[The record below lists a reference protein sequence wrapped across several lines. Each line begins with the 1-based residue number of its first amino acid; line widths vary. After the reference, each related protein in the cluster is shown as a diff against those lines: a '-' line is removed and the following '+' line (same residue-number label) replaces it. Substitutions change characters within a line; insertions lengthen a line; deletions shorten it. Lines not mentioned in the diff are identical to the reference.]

1 MHFDIPADDVQKA
14 KSFYSKLFDWQ
25 FNIVS
30 DAYVSITTGPNS
42 PTGAFVKVTELP
54 TPGTSPYIWT
64 KDIDDILDK
73 VIEYG
78 GRIYQNKTPSQSGFQ
93 AVFIDPF
100 GNKIGL
106 YSPPAE
112 VKEDKEKKDDKDK
125 KKDKDEKTDKKSKK
139 K

>member
-1 MHFDIPADDVQKA
+1 MENIIVHFDLPTDDVQNAKA
-14 KSFYSKLFDWQ
+14 FYARLFDWQ

-30 DAYVSITTGPNS
+30 DIYVSITTGENS
-42 PTGAFVKVTELP
+42 PTGAFVKVDDLP
-54 TPGTSPYIWT
+54 TPGLCPYIWT
-64 KDIDDILDK
+64 NDIDDILDK
-73 VIEYG
+73 VIDHG

-112 VKEDKEKKDDKDK
+112 DKKAKAKKDK
-125 KKDKDEKTDKKSKK
+125 KTSKK
-139 K
+139 KKK

>member
-1 MHFDIPADDVQKA
+1 MENVIVHFDIPVDDVQIAKA
-14 KSFYSKLFDWQ
+14 FYAKLFDWQ

-30 DAYVSITTGPNS
+30 DIYVSITTGTNS

-54 TPGTSPYIWT
+54 TPGISPYIWT

-73 VIEYG
+73 VIDNG
-78 GRIYQNKTPSQSGFQ
+78 GRIYQNKSPSHSGFQ

-106 YSPPAE
+106 YSPPTE
-112 VKEDKEKKDDKDK
+112 KKDEKKDDKKEDDK
-125 KKDKDEKTDKKSKK
+125 KDSKK
-139 K
+139 KKK

>member
-1 MHFDIPADDVQKA
+1 MENIVVHFDIPSDNVQKA
-14 KSFYSKLFDWQ
+14 KAFYAKLFDWK

-30 DAYVSITTGPNS
+30 DSYVSITTGANS

-54 TPGTSPYIWT
+54 TPGICPYIWT
-64 KDIDDILDK
+64 KDIDSILDK
-73 VIEYG
+73 VIDNG

-112 VKEDKEKKDDKDK
+112 KKKAEKKDKA
-125 KKDKDEKTDKKSKK
+125 KKDTKPSKK